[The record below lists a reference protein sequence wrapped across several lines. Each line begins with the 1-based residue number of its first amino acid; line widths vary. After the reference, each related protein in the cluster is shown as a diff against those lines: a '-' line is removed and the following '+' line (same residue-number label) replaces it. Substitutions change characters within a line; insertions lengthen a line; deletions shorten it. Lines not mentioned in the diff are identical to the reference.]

1 MARFHF
7 LIVFNIVD
15 QNGWNTKQMEIS
27 HRAAPASIVL
37 FKSNCTK
44 LFIINGSNMRERMM
58 EESQISRNVVKTILN
73 KMLSTG
79 WTRKRRNE
87 KGSGKKINT
96 TKCVKG
102 A

>member
-15 QNGWNTKQMEIS
+15 QNEWNTKEMEIS

-37 FKSNCTK
+37 FKSNCTI
-44 LFIINGSNMRERMM
+44 LFIINGSNMKETMI
-58 EESQISRNVVKTILN
+58 EESQIFRNAVRTILY
-73 KMLSTG
+73 KMLG
-79 WTRKRRNE
+79 NGGQKNP
-87 KGSGKKINT
+87 NPT